1 MGRGLVIFA
10 SAVAIALTI
19 GAAVASAE
27 GAKVV
32 RSSGDLTVYA
42 DPYGTGTANPIT
54 GGEAR
59 VHSVTTP
66 SGKTTVTLH
75 VSGLPANRSFGSHV
89 HKLACNDNKAGGHYQ
104 NVPAVPPTSVN
115 DPSVANPENEVWL
128 DFTTNA
134 AGNGEAHAEVD
145 FAFRADGANA
155 VIIHDHHTESGG
167 VAGAKLACLNV
178 NF

>member
-1 MGRGLVIFA
+1 MKTKFVVAAAALLVG
-10 SAVAIALTI
+10 VI
-19 GAAVASAE
+19 GVAVASGE

-42 DPYGTGTANPIT
+42 NPYANGTANPIS
-54 GGEAR
+54 GGEAS

-66 SGKTTVTLH
+66 SGKTIVTLH

-89 HKLACNDNKAGGHYQ
+89 HKLGCNDNKAGGHYQ

-134 AGNGEAHAEVD
+134 AGNGEGHAEVD
-145 FAFRADGANA
+145 FAFRPDGANA
-155 VIIHDHHTESGG
+155 VVIHDHGTEAGG
-167 VAGAKLACLNV
+167 IAGAKLACLDV

>member
-1 MGRGLVIFA
+1 VNRGLICAIMAMV
-10 SAVAIALTI
+10 AVTL
-19 GAAVASAE
+19 GAAIASAE

-42 DPYGTGTANPIT
+42 NPYGNGTDNPIS
-54 GGEAR
+54 GGAAS

-66 SGKTTVTLH
+66 SGKTIVTLH
-75 VSGLPANRSFGSHV
+75 VSGLPADRSFGSHV
-89 HKLACNDNKAGGHYQ
+89 HKLACSNNKAGGHYQ
-104 NVPAVPPTSVN
+104 NVPAVPPVSVN
-115 DPSVANPENEVWL
+115 DPSVANPDNEVWL

>member
-1 MGRGLVIFA
+1 M
-10 SAVAIALTI
+10 
-19 GAAVASAE
+19 
-27 GAKVV
+27 V

-42 DPYGTGTANPIT
+42 DPYGTGAANPIT
-54 GGEAR
+54 GGEAS

-66 SGKTTVTLH
+66 SGKTIVTLH

-128 DFTTNA
+128 DFTANA
-134 AGNGEAHAEVD
+134 AGNAEAHAEVD
-145 FAFRADGANA
+145 FAFRLDGANA
-155 VIIHDHHTESGG
+155 VMIHDHHTESGG
-167 VAGAKLACLNV
+167 VAGSKLACLDV
-178 NF
+178 DF